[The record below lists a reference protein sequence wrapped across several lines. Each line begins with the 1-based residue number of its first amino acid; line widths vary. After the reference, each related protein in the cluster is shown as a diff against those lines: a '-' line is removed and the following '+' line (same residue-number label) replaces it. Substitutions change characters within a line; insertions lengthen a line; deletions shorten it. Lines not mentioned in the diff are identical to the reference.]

1 MVRPTGPL
9 VIKYNNPEFED
20 INSGVFDFVKNYSH
34 IEVNTSDYYNQQG
47 AQRTS
52 MDIHK
57 TDENEYPELH
67 YLLQWIWSKVPD
79 AALKFADIE
88 RASDGKIYVGFD
100 PFEFEIEECW
110 GVIYSK
116 GHSLIKHSHFPYSM
130 SFCYCVA
137 APDKCSQLVIE
148 GEEIEMIG
156 GDLVFFLSHLF
167 HWVDESDVDGRCV
180 IAGNIKKS

>member
-1 MVRPTGPL
+1 
-9 VIKYNNPEFED
+9 
-20 INSGVFDFVKNYSH
+20 
-34 IEVNTSDYYNQQG
+34 
-47 AQRTS
+47 
-52 MDIHK
+52 
-57 TDENEYPELH
+57 
-67 YLLQWIWSKVPD
+67 
-79 AALKFADIE
+79 
-88 RASDGKIYVGFD
+88 
-100 PFEFEIEECW
+100 
-110 GVIYSK
+110 
-116 GHSLIKHSHFPYSM
+116 M